1 MDDAARLLQLKASAG
16 AGKTYALTGRFLEL
30 LAGADQ
36 DDDAPPACARAAARR
51 HGWPEIM
58 AVTFTNKAAAEMKER
73 VVGRLKECALGL
85 GGAGAAWGRDEAAL
99 WLARILRRYD
109 QLNIRTIDSLLHL
122 IMRLFAL
129 EAGLAPD
136 FQALFGLGE
145 VFDDLLDPVVAAAE
159 DHDGPERRLL
169 TTALDTILHLEGRAG
184 FLLGAHFRERL
195 GKVLAWRL
203 TNDAS
208 CETDPRRIHT
218 ELEALYADLA
228 RAARA
233 VPPLLDGLKANANF
247 LKLLDKCAALAPGA
261 TLPSATFATKAS
273 VDDCLNAG
281 SRGRGGAALDAA
293 YAALCAAYAA
303 CADQGPILRG
313 ARDMAAL
320 VALADLMLAVLDEL
334 QATRN
339 VLPSARCET
348 LAATMLADCGAPDA
362 FCRLGARLRH
372 MLVDEFQD
380 TSRTQWRA
388 LSPLAGEC
396 LSKGGSVL
404 LVGDVKQAIY
414 GWRGGDARLF
424 DEAPA
429 QPELA
434 AMAPP
439 VRASLPHNW
448 RSRSEIVAFNNA
460 FFARL
465 EAPETARTVASVMLQ
480 DQPAAVDL
488 LARAMAETFAGCVQT
503 LPPGREGTG
512 GGYVRLTRVEPE
524 DGNKDAL
531 MEAVR
536 THLRGLFADLRARRA
551 PGEMAVLV
559 RDNTEAALVA
569 GWLLDWGLPVITENS
584 LALGAHPLVR
594 QLVAWLRF
602 LDYPLDDLALWEFVS
617 GEEIFLPCA
626 GLTRAGVVDWLAGQD
641 HGGLY
646 RRLRERWPEVAE
658 RFLVRCVRKAG
669 FMTPYDAVSE
679 AVRDLRVLERHPDG
693 APYVRRFME
702 IVHQAEQNGHQSLA
716 AFLDFWDA
724 GASGEKVP
732 LPESVD
738 AVRIMTIHQAKG
750 LEFPVVVV
758 PFHHWRFDPG
768 GEPTPVDCRGL
779 RLLAPLRREM
789 GAAYHEHAARTLLEQ
804 LDLLYVAWTRAEEEL
819 HGLLTATKI
828 YRQRPLVRAL
838 EALTAEYPWAP
849 GPDGW
854 PTCAFGA
861 PPAAVAPSPDAAPAP
876 PRPGAAAPAPQ
887 ACAPAP
893 EADPEP
899 PMAWL
904 PRLKIHRHFSRD
916 VPREALFG
924 GGPVFDA
931 RARGTLVHDALDRLR
946 RPGGL
951 NPEHAARAAVAVHAD
966 ILPPGEAAREAV
978 AAEVRGI
985 LDWVLGLPEFP
996 GWAERG
1002 HPECPILTPEG
1013 VERRPDLLVTDAHE
1027 TVVVEYKTGQPS
1039 PDHERQV
1046 REYMTLL
1053 AAMDGAL
1060 GVAPAMRAVILYLD
1074 LKTVHE
1080 VRP

>member
-1 MDDAARLLQLKASAG
+1 MDDPARLLQLKASAG

-30 LAGADQ
+30 LAGADA
-36 DDDAPPACARAAARR
+36 DDDAPPACARAAAPR

-73 VVGRLKECALGL
+73 VVGRLKARALGL
-85 GGAGAAWGRDEAAL
+85 DGARPEGSRDEAAL

-136 FQALFGLGE
+136 FQALFSLGDI
-145 VFDDLLDPVVAAAE
+145 FDELLDPVVAAAQE
-159 DHDGPERRLL
+159 HDGPQRRLL
-169 TTALDTILHLEGRAG
+169 AAALDSMLHLEGRAG
-184 FLLGAHFRERL
+184 FQLGGRFRERL
-195 GKVLAWRL
+195 GEVLAWRVR
-203 TNDAS
+203 NDAPG
-208 CETDPRRIHT
+208 ETDPRRIQA
-218 ELEALYADLA
+218 EIDALRADLV

-233 VPPLLDGLKANANF
+233 VRPLLDGLKANANF
-247 LKLLDKCAALAPGA
+247 VKLLDKCAGLASRDK
-261 TLPSATFATKAS
+261 LPAGTYATKPG
-273 VDDCLNAG
+273 VDDCLNAA
-281 SRGRGGAALDAA
+281 SRGRGSAALEAA
-293 YAALCAAYAA
+293 YAALRAAYEACAA
-303 CADQGPILRG
+303 QEPILRG

-320 VALADLMLAVLDEL
+320 VALADLMLDVLDGL
-334 QATRN
+334 RATRN
-339 VLPSARCET
+339 VLPAARCEA
-348 LAATMLADCGAPDA
+348 LAAAMLAGCGAPDA
-362 FCRLGARLRH
+362 FCRMGARLRH

-380 TSRTQWRA
+380 TSRAQWNA
-388 LSPLAGEC
+388 LAPLAGEC

-424 DEAPA
+424 DEAPV

-434 AMAPP
+434 AMAQP
-439 VRASLPHNW
+439 RSATLPHNW
-448 RSRSEIVAFNNA
+448 RSRPVVVDFNNRV
-460 FFARL
+460 FTRL
-465 EAPETARTVASVMLQ
+465 EKPETAEPIASAML
-480 DQPAAVDL
+480 PKG
-488 LARAMAETFAGCVQT
+488 LAGAGEALTGAMTDAFAGCVQT
-503 LPPGREGTG
+503 LPPNRQDRTDANDGF
-512 GGYVRLTRVEPE
+512 VRLVRVEPGDE
-524 DGNKDAL
+524 NKQVL
-531 MEAVR
+531 IESVR
-536 THLRGLFADLRARRA
+536 EHLRLLFAELRTRRT
-551 PGEMAVLV
+551 PGEVAVLV
-559 RDNTEAALVA
+559 RDHGEAALTA

-602 LDYPLDDLALWEFVS
+602 LDYPLNDLALWEFVS

-626 GLTRAGVVDWLAGQD
+626 GISRAELTDWLAGQD

-646 RRLRERWPEVAE
+646 RRLRQDWPGMAE
-658 RFLVRCVRKAG
+658 RFLTRAVRKAG

-702 IVHQAEQNGHQSLA
+702 VVHRAEQDGHQSLA

-724 GASGEKVP
+724 GASAEKVP

-758 PFHHWRFDPG
+758 PFHHWRFAPG

-779 RLLAPLRREM
+779 RLLAPLCPEM

-804 LDLLYVAWTRAEEEL
+804 LDLLYVAWTRAEQEL
-819 HGLLTATKI
+819 YCLLTATRQ
-828 YRQRPLVRAL
+828 YRGKSPLVRAL
-838 EALTAEYPWAP
+838 DVLTEQFPWAP

-854 PTCAFGA
+854 PTCEFGT
-861 PPAAVAPSPDAAPAP
+861 
-876 PRPGAAAPAPQ
+876 RPGAPTPVPPEPEAPAGSPP

-904 PRLKIHRHFSRD
+904 PRLKIHRHFSQD

-951 NPEHAARAAVAVHAD
+951 DPERAARAAVAVHAD

-985 LDWVLGLPEFP
+985 LDWVLALPEFP
-996 GWAERG
+996 GWARRG

-1013 VERRPDLLVTDAHE
+1013 LERRPDLLVTDPDE

-1039 PDHERQV
+1039 ADHERQV
-1046 REYMTLL
+1046 REYMALL
-1053 AAMDGAL
+1053 AGMDGL
-1060 GVAPAMRAVILYLD
+1060 APAMRAVILYLD
-1074 LKTVHE
+1074 LKTVRE

>member
-1 MDDAARLLQLKASAG
+1 MPDAARFIQLKASAG

-30 LAGADQ
+30 LAGSDAG
-36 DDDAPPACARAAARR
+36 DDAPPACARAAAPR

-73 VVGRLKECALGL
+73 VVGRLKACALGR
-85 GGAGAAWGRDEAAL
+85 GGADDAPWSRDEAAL

-122 IMRLFAL
+122 VMRLFAL

-136 FQALFGLGE
+136 FQALFGLEE
-145 VFDDLLDPVVAAAE
+145 VFDDLLDPVLAAAE

-169 TTALDTILHLEGRAG
+169 ASALETMLHLEGRPG
-184 FLLGAHFRERL
+184 FLLGGHFRERL

-203 TNDAS
+203 KNDAP
-208 CETDPRRIHT
+208 CETDPRRIHA
-218 ELEALYADLA
+218 ALAALHADLA
-228 RAARA
+228 RVARA
-233 VPPLLDGLKANANF
+233 VQPLLDGLQANANF
-247 LKLLDKCAALAPGA
+247 VKFLDKCAASTPGGK
-261 TLPSATFATKAS
+261 LPSDTFATKAS
-273 VDDCLNAG
+273 VDDCLNAA
-281 SRGRGGAALDAA
+281 SRGRGSAALDAA
-293 YAALCAAYAA
+293 YAALCEAYAA
-303 CADQGPILRG
+303 CASQGPVLRT

-320 VALADLMLAVLDEL
+320 VALADLMLAVLDGL

-339 VLPSARCET
+339 VLPTARCE
-348 LAATMLADCGAPDA
+348 AMVATMLAECGAPDA
-362 FCRLGARLRH
+362 FCRLGTRLRH

-388 LSPLAGEC
+388 LSPLAEEC

-424 DEAPA
+424 DEVPA

-448 RSRSEIVAFNNA
+448 RSRPEVVAFNNA
-460 FFARL
+460 FFTRL
-465 EAPETARTVASVMLQ
+465 ETPETARAVAAAMLQ
-480 DQPAAVDL
+480 SGPPPAVDL
-488 LARAMAETFAGCVQT
+488 LAQAMTEAFAGCVQT
-503 LPPGREGTG
+503 LPPSRKPPENAG
-512 GGYVRLTRVEPE
+512 GFVRLTRVEPP

-531 MEAVR
+531 AEAVR
-536 THLRGLFADLRARRA
+536 AHLRELFAELRTRRA
-551 PGEMAVLV
+551 PGEVAVLV

-626 GLTRAGVVDWLAGQD
+626 GLTRTGLTDWLAGQD

-646 RRLRERWPEVAE
+646 QRLREAWPDVAE
-658 RFLVRCVRKAG
+658 RFLARCVRKAG

-702 IVHQAEQNGHQSLA
+702 IVHQAEREGHQSLA

-758 PFHHWRFDPG
+758 PFHHWRFEPG
-768 GEPTPVDCRGL
+768 GEPTPVDCQGL

-789 GAAYHEHAARTLLEQ
+789 GPAYHEHAARTLLEQ

-819 HGLLTATKI
+819 YCLLTATTH
-828 YRQRPLVRAL
+828 YRSQRPLVRAL
-838 EALTAEYPWAP
+838 ELLTAEYPWDP

-854 PTCAFGA
+854 PTCTFGA
-861 PPAAVAPSPDAAPAP
+861 APAAPAGAAPAP
-876 PRPGAAAPAPQ
+876 PEADAPAPP

-904 PRLKIHRHFSRD
+904 PRLKIHRHFSHD

-951 NPEHAARAAVAVHAD
+951 DPERAARAAVAVHTD
-966 ILPPGEAAREAV
+966 LLPPGEAAREAV

-1013 VERRPDLLVTDAHE
+1013 TERRPDLLVTDAHE

-1046 REYMTLL
+1046 RDYMALL
-1053 AAMDGAL
+1053 AAMDGAAR
-1060 GVAPAMRAVILYLD
+1060 VAPAMRAVILYLD
-1074 LKTVHE
+1074 LKTVRE